1 MFLLQSLNECD
12 ANDDYLGT
20 SSCVILFIHPKLAW

>member
-12 ANDDYLGT
+12 ANDNYLGI
-20 SSCVILFIHPKLAW
+20 SSCVILLIYPKLAW